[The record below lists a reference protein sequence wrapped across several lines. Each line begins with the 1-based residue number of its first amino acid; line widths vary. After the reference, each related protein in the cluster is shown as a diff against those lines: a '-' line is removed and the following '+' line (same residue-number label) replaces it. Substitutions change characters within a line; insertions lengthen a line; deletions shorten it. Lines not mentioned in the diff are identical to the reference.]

1 MIKGRTCE
9 NGMLNKRYLKEDETV
24 YSPTYSTESLM
35 STLLIYAM
43 EQRDVSFFYVPGDY
57 LHTEMPEEKRILLQI
72 RDKFL
77 DIIYGINP
85 E

>member
-1 MIKGRTCE
+1 
-9 NGMLNKRYLKEDETV
+9 
-24 YSPTYSTESLM
+24 M

-43 EQRDVSFFYVPGDY
+43 EQRDVAFFYVPGNY